1 MAINYSFSDSMKNL
15 ASPFTNLFKKPA
27 VPATSTAPIGPT
39 ALFSAPKAGSFQVP
53 TNPTPTPTPTSSGVF
68 LGPIKPA
75 VQGPTAPTPFSKQP
89 IPQVKATTAPT
100 PTATPIVPPAAT
112 GAQAPAPTAPAPTTG
127 ATAGAS
133 TTPPPAPAIPIVSPE
148 TQKAVDSA
156 NKAYEE
162 SLKVSPEELSTQEDI
177 DKLVESTKTA
187 YRNTSG
193 QAIPLEFITGQLKSI
208 EERATGLAEPLQ
220 RKLARLQAA
229 RTSSLEASKF
239 ALERAE
245 KKMTEE
251 KKVGEPQTVAPG
263 TSVVKF
269 NPTTGKYESMYTAPK
284 EAVKPASAQE
294 YEYAV
299 SQGYKGTFNQYQN
312 EDANR
317 KARAGGA
324 GTATDD
330 AAVASWV
337 GLIKGGQ
344 AKITSVPAT
353 LKNAVAQAMGETA
366 ASSSG
371 RNLVDDAISA
381 ITTLESTGGKS
392 HAIGA
397 NILGG
402 FGKNIAGSE
411 SAGYLAQ
418 LDRVKSLLTLPN
430 LQYMKGLGAMS
441 DREFNTIASSVAALN
456 PNMSEQ
462 QFDTE
467 LARIKGVMTE
477 TANKLKAN
485 ATAGAGATEPPAQM
499 KLPDGTVVTRQADGT
514 YK

>member
-1 MAINYSFSDSMKNL
+1 MAYTNPFSYIKNTLSNNLNYQPKKKTIPAPKTSVTPSLNYSPYNPPQSSSFIG
-15 ASPFTNLFKKPA
+15 PTKPA
-27 VPATSTAPIGPT
+27 VSGVTGGLAVPIGQSAAQSAAQVGMPAVPT
-39 ALFSAPKAGSFQVP
+39 GGVAGAPTYAKPASKPPVPPVMPQIAPPQAPSTISEPPQPPQAPQTTSAPAM
-53 TNPTPTPTPTSSGVF
+53 
-68 LGPIKPA
+68 
-75 VQGPTAPTPFSKQP
+75 
-89 IPQVKATTAPT
+89 PQ
-100 PTATPIVPPAAT
+100 
-112 GAQAPAPTAPAPTTG
+112 
-127 ATAGAS
+127 
-133 TTPPPAPAIPIVSPE
+133 VSPE
-148 TQKAVDSA
+148 ATKTMETAE
-156 NKAYEE
+156 KAYQ
-162 SLKVSPEELSTQEDI
+162 SSMQLSPNELSTQEEI
-177 DKLVESTKTA
+177 DKLIESAKSG
-187 YRNTSG
+187 YRAASG
-193 QAIPLEFITGQLKSI
+193 QAIPMEFITGQLKAI
-208 EERATGLAEPLQ
+208 EQRATGLAEPLE
-220 RKLARLQAA
+220 RKLARMQAA
-229 RTSSLEASKF
+229 RQVSTEASKF

-344 AKITSVPAT
+344 AKITSVPAA
-353 LKNAVAQAMGETA
+353 LKNAVAQAMGETP

-371 RNLVDDAISA
+371 RNLVDDTISA
-381 ITTLESTGGKS
+381 ITTLETTPGKTG
-392 HAIGA
+392 AIGT
-397 NILGG
+397 NLLFG
-402 FGKNIAGSE
+402 FGKNIPGSE
-411 SAGYLAQ
+411 SAGYLTQ

-456 PNMSEQ
+456 PNMREQ
-462 QFDTE
+462 QFDAE
-467 LARIKGVMTE
+467 LARIKSVMTE
-477 TANKLKAN
+477 TSKKLQAG
-485 ATAGAGATEPPAQM
+485 ATTGAGATEPPAQM
-499 KLPDGTVVTRQADGT
+499 KLPNGTVVTRQADGT